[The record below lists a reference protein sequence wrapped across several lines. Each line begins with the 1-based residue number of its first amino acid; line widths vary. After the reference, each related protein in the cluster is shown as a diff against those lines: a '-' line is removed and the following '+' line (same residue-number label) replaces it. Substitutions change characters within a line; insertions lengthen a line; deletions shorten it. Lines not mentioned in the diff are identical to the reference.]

1 MGPLQHVD
9 LGGGPVRGLLAHRL
23 GLGGWGLGGGREPV
37 GEAEEH
43 RGQDGSKPIGQ
54 SPQLLRGKPLPSQK
68 RIKLNL

>member
-23 GLGGWGLGGGREPV
+23 GLGAWWLGAGRELV
-37 GEAEEH
+37 EEAEEH
-43 RGQDGSKPIGQ
+43 REQDGCRPIGQ
-54 SPQLLRGKPLPSQK
+54 SPQLLRGKPPPSQK